1 MSTMNYK
8 KWARKNYLMP
18 KFLTPGQSYKSHKM
32 WSKLGSSG
40 GKAFLTVL
48 TREFLFED
56 LKTVQGH
63 KRIDDNAVNVC
74 RSIIDQYNLKY
85 LQVNGNTYNVPFYNE
100 KQEGLHNQKKLTV
113 VKLRGKL
120 QIFCQWI
127 LNVFQWWDLLMF
139 GRNLKD
145 ITHCHIICVNKW
157 PKIALTCLCVDA
169 PLSTIL
175 IVDLFLFNHPSD
187 HPWWDHINW
196 LNKAVS
202 IGTQFT
208 TKWS

>member
-1 MSTMNYK
+1 MGQK
-8 KWARKNYLMP
+8 KTYLMP

-120 QIFCQWI
+120 QIFCQ
-127 LNVFQWWDLLMF
+127 
-139 GRNLKD
+139 
-145 ITHCHIICVNKW
+145 
-157 PKIALTCLCVDA
+157 
-169 PLSTIL
+169 
-175 IVDLFLFNHPSD
+175 
-187 HPWWDHINW
+187 
-196 LNKAVS
+196 
-202 IGTQFT
+202 
-208 TKWS
+208 

>member
-63 KRIDDNAVNVC
+63 KRIDDNAVN
-74 RSIIDQYNLKY
+74 
-85 LQVNGNTYNVPFYNE
+85 GNTFYN
-100 KQEGLHNQKKLTV
+100 
-113 VKLRGKL
+113 
-120 QIFCQWI
+120 
-127 LNVFQWWDLLMF
+127 
-139 GRNLKD
+139 
-145 ITHCHIICVNKW
+145 
-157 PKIALTCLCVDA
+157 
-169 PLSTIL
+169 
-175 IVDLFLFNHPSD
+175 
-187 HPWWDHINW
+187 
-196 LNKAVS
+196 
-202 IGTQFT
+202 
-208 TKWS
+208 